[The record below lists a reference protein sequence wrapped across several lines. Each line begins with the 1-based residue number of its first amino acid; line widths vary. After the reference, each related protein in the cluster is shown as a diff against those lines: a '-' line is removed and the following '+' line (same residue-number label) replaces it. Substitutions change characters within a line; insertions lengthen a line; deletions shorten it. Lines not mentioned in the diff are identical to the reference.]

1 MSRGD
6 HTSRRDVVA
15 TIPVVIRRVANEDA
29 DRRAGVELVF
39 RGGCEVGDAA
49 TPEDT
54 KLVVGW
60 IGAKQE
66 RERRS
71 GACGT
76 TRPSVDEVCCRGQRL
91 IPERQGGCTMKKH
104 CPNTV
109 IKSAEHTLSLAVLL
123 RGIGTGEPELNVVFS
138 KEQPRGSGVKLFPIV
153 RLYCKNKKSK
163 LCLDIHQK

>member
-1 MSRGD
+1 MKTQIVEWAS
-6 HTSRRDVVA
+6 SLCFVVA
-15 TIPVVIRRVANEDA
+15 VRLGE
-29 DRRAGVELVF
+29 
-39 RGGCEVGDAA
+39 AA

-71 GACGT
+71 GACGA
-76 TRPSVDEVCCRGQRL
+76 TRPSVDEVCCCGQRL
-91 IPERQGGCTMKKH
+91 SPERQGGCTMKKH

-123 RGIGTGEPELNVVFS
+123 RGML
-138 KEQPRGSGVKLFPIV
+138 L
-153 RLYCKNKKSK
+153 
-163 LCLDIHQK
+163 